1 MRTTAAAVAA
11 LLAALLIVTA
21 GAAQAFDV
29 DSSDK
34 DVDVLVEGKTESAP
48 DTTDP
53 SKSTYYLFQY
63 EAHNR
68 RDEPVILTINLTACD
83 NCRDKLV
90 KSAVSIEPG
99 QTVSV
104 GSVERDDASKDWSF
118 KYSWEW
124 DRAAP
129 PPDAQVNPGAT
140 APPP

>member
-1 MRTTAAAVAA
+1 VRSTAAATAL
-11 LLAALLIVTA
+11 LLAALLIGSA
-21 GAAQAFDV
+21 GAAQAFEV

-34 DVDVLVEGKTESAP
+34 DVDVLVEGKTENAP

-53 SKSTYYLFQY
+53 SKPTYYLFQY

-68 RDEPVILTINLTACD
+68 RDEPVIFTINLTACD
-83 NCRDKLV
+83 NCRDKLA
-90 KSAVSIEPG
+90 KSAVRIEPG

-124 DRAAP
+124 DSAAP
-129 PPDAQVNPGAT
+129 PPDTQPNPGAN